1 MLVSFQSTG
10 ATNISGV
17 NNLPSANLY
26 VTIKS
31 LGKTPN
37 HCYWGIEQNEARATY
52 LGHYYGV
59 DNVNH
64 MIKNA
69 TIRYTTWKY
78 WHAPF
83 LHALSM
89 AVLAAY
95 NMYAECCE
103 GGAQR
108 GVVHHGERLLELQRF
123 LAQAVA
129 TNVDVRPMPADV
141 SRQQEFQN
149 CHKTWWE
156 AEDGQGWHSIGRG
169 RRAG

>member
-1 MLVSFQSTG
+1 MNARDAWPKAMRFKKPIVVVKQFLAGELGGIAMKPYTKMLVLFQSTS

-31 LGKTPN
+31 QGKTPN
-37 HCYWGIEQNEARATY
+37 HRYWGIEQKARATY

-69 TIRYTTWKY
+69 KIRYTTWKY

-83 LHALSM
+83 LHALSI
-89 AVLAAY
+89 AVIVAY
-95 NMYAECCE
+95 NMYVECCE
-103 GGAQR
+103 GGLDKR
-108 GVVHHGERLLELQRF
+108 RF
-123 LAQAVA
+123 I
-129 TNVDVRPMPADV
+129 
-141 SRQQEFQN
+141 
-149 CHKTWWE
+149 
-156 AEDGQGWHSIGRG
+156 AEKDCLSFIDFWSCCNKC
-169 RRAG
+169 